1 MYDGVP
7 AANTPVQAH
16 ADPDPALPSSTMKLF
31 NTIALVVGWI
41 FVVFAVLS
49 ALGLG
54 SIHMHLGP
62 LDFKLPFHWR

>member
-1 MYDGVP
+1 MGALQLVFKRLGCKTTYGR
-7 AANTPVQAH
+7 ALTSSAMKFLNTFMLA
-16 ADPDPALPSSTMKLF
+16 
-31 NTIALVVGWI
+31 VGWF
-41 FVVFAVLS
+41 FVVFAVLC

>member
-1 MYDGVP
+1 MGAFQLVFKLV
-7 AANTPVQAH
+7 ALKTKFGRALTSSAMKFLNTFMLA
-16 ADPDPALPSSTMKLF
+16 
-31 NTIALVVGWI
+31 IGWF
-41 FVVFAVLS
+41 FVVFAVLC

>member
-1 MYDGVP
+1 
-7 AANTPVQAH
+7 
-16 ADPDPALPSSTMKLF
+16 MKLF